1 MRFKNRELN
10 VTLRILSQQDVMQTL
25 NEIYPIEIIAP
36 ITQMLTHQFQAK
48 MTQNECL
55 NLSGQKGDQSY
66 YLKIELL
73 QTNDQG
79 TVFEF
84 FMTAV
89 PNLDIVNGYPV
100 PLLDFVGHVLN
111 SFFKEEREARLPL
124 DFTPFKV
131 TKYDVYGRQEY
142 RDYNLERQADAWLTK
157 IPED

>member
-1 MRFKNRELN
+1 MRFKNKELN
-10 VTLRILSQQDVMQTL
+10 VTLRILSQQEVMQTL
-25 NEIYPIEIIAP
+25 NEIYPVERLAP
-36 ITQMLTHQFQAK
+36 ITQMLTHQFQTQ

-79 TVFEF
+79 TAFEF
-84 FMTAV
+84 FMTTV
-89 PNLDIVNGYPV
+89 PDLDIVHGYPV

-111 SFFKEEREARLPL
+111 SFFEEEREARLPL
-124 DFTPFKV
+124 DFTPFQV

-142 RDYNLERQADAWLTK
+142 RDYNLERQAEAWLTK
-157 IPED
+157 TPED